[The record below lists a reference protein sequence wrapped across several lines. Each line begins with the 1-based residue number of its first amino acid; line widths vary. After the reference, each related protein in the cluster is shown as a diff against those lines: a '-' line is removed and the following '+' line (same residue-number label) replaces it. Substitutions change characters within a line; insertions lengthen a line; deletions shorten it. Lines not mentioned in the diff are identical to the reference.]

1 MTKLLMQLLT
11 DFVGAIANKHKG
23 VMRSDEEFYDTI
35 EPMLLAISA
44 EIKRSRIKTINI
56 K

>member
-1 MTKLLMQLLT
+1 MQLLT
-11 DFVGAIANKHKG
+11 DFIGVVANKHKG
-23 VMRSDEEFYDTI
+23 TIRSDEEFYDLI
-35 EPMLLAISA
+35 EPMLLAIGA